1 MGVSTRFKLDG
12 GTEQFNGKSIN
23 ILSIRDGQFLFTTKI
38 TIPGFRTAVLCYQL
52 CPSVCLNVNW
62 TWHWW
67 QLVTLDSTKCPWY
80 YTDSIWGSGSA
91 SNSLRISEWAGLAPD
106 CGWDGLEPGHRLL
119 QNLQWA
125 WGWQAWPQNMYGR
138 VTLWV
143 PGQAGLLPDSSNEGQ
158 NMDYRAAPR
167 CADRPWSM
175 SLILGHAQAHLPRR
189 GFPDHGWELQSHFKI
204 CS

>member
-1 MGVSTRFKLDG
+1 MVSFYL
-12 GTEQFNGKSIN
+12 QS
-23 ILSIRDGQFLFTTKI
+23 SVIRRLTT
-38 TIPGFRTAVLCYQL
+38 GAVCYQL
-52 CPSVCLNVNW
+52 CPSVCPNVNW

-138 VTLWV
+138 VTSGSLGRQDCFQTAAMRGWTWII
-143 PGQAGLLPDSSNEGQ
+143 GLLPDVQTDPGLW
-158 NMDYRAAPR
+158 A
-167 CADRPWSM
+167 
-175 SLILGHAQAHLPRR
+175 
-189 GFPDHGWELQSHFKI
+189 
-204 CS
+204 